1 MSLDFLTLHE
11 FASIISCCEPCVKN
25 KRCKKI
31 ILIISFTLL
40 TFDMITDWI
49 NWAEWSKV
57 GGYDQYYFAS
67 IFQKIFLCV
76 AAVGTGLWII
86 ELFVIIKKWINI
98 YQKHLGRNA
107 SMGEKEFASVSEPQ
121 VINSDKHTPKEHVRS
136 CDESPLELEP
146 ELGNCN
152 DQLVELKVMNQNE
165 SPTEPNIII
174 HKKTP
179 SEPKVM
185 NYNESPSEPKV
196 INSKESPTE
205 PEIIHNK
212 EAPSEAEVMNYNE
225 SPSELEVMNYNESP
239 SEPEI
244 RNYKESPS
252 EPEIKNY
259 NESPSESESEQKV
272 INYKESVPESEIT
285 NQNKYPCKSKIIS
298 KKESG
303 HELEVKNDD
312 ESVSR
317 PAGRNS
323 SQEDENEGQYYS
335 FLGDRAVHRLGI
347 IVLILIGFL
356 EDLPVVI
363 AVHYTSVIPMCGVPA
378 KQAFGSGVTLA
389 TIISSMLNSLWTM
402 ILLLC
407 ELCKCTEKGFCFSCY
422 VPRKEKTE
430 KFDNLAHIQGNRP
443 TPMLGKRK
451 TNRKGYLKK
460 SMKLSAK
467 KRCFNLGK
475 IVLCV
480 IIFLLFSTTFGLG
493 FLTMGY
499 VLGFISLRFVKAG
512 AFILHSTVFTG
523 YLGPGLDAKPDQAMF
538 IYLRY
543 KLPDW
548 HQVVLHNKS
557 AVTMVKSA
565 SFRQVFNR
573 FYIGQLEELSHLEDG
588 TLTKAI
594 PCHTV
599 YPYMNR
605 NDKSVF
611 HKISDELY
619 YENCKIIFTLRYHP
633 TNNNWQPFTNF
644 IHDFYQHIT
653 IEYGIHLKDAE
664 TCPIWFDFLLTETKL
679 NEKMKQDIINYT
691 CKSACGDD
699 AGICN
704 DAGARELTPTNG
716 TDTNQISVSFRP
728 YLVINNLKNLDYCL
742 FDMIYH
748 PSTKFC
754 DKTWAS
760 IEPVEV
766 PEEMKQA
773 YPRFI
778 TIPITN
784 RYGSNLENAT
794 SYDRC
799 DKLWQSD
806 KFIEV

>member
-1 MSLDFLTLHE
+1 M
-11 FASIISCCEPCVKN
+11 
-25 KRCKKI
+25 
-31 ILIISFTLL
+31 
-40 TFDMITDWI
+40 
-49 NWAEWSKV
+49 
-57 GGYDQYYFAS
+57 
-67 IFQKIFLCV
+67 
-76 AAVGTGLWII
+76 AALGIGLWII

-98 YQKHLGRNA
+98 YRKPLGRNA
-107 SMGEKEFASVSEPQ
+107 SMDEKEFASASEPQ

-165 SPTEPNIII
+165 SPSEPNIII

-185 NYNESPSEPKV
+185 NYNESPSEP
-196 INSKESPTE
+196 
-205 PEIIHNK
+205 EII
-212 EAPSEAEVMNYNE
+212 
-225 SPSELEVMNYNESP
+225 
-239 SEPEI
+239 
-244 RNYKESPS
+244 NYKESPS
-252 EPEIKNY
+252 EPEIINYKESPSESEIKNY

-285 NQNKYPCKSKIIS
+285 NQNKYPCESKIIS

-303 HELEVKNDD
+303 HELEVTNDD

-317 PAGRNS
+317 PVGRNS
-323 SQEDENEGQYYS
+323 SREDENEGQYYS

-407 ELCKCTEKGFCFSCY
+407 ELCKCAEKGFCFSCY

-430 KFDNLAHIQGNRP
+430 KFGKLGHIQGNRP

-460 SMKLSAK
+460 SMKPSAK
-467 KRCFNLGK
+467 KRCFTLGK
-475 IVLCV
+475 IILCV

-565 SFRQVFNR
+565 SFRQAL
-573 FYIGQLEELSHLEDG
+573 ID
-588 TLTKAI
+588 
-594 PCHTV
+594 
-599 YPYMNR
+599 
-605 NDKSVF
+605 
-611 HKISDELY
+611 
-619 YENCKIIFTLRYHP
+619 FTLDSWKNSA
-633 TNNNWQPFTNF
+633 TW
-644 IHDFYQHIT
+644 
-653 IEYGIHLKDAE
+653 K
-664 TCPIWFDFLLTETKL
+664 TE
-679 NEKMKQDIINYT
+679 
-691 CKSACGDD
+691 
-699 AGICN
+699 
-704 DAGARELTPTNG
+704 R
-716 TDTNQISVSFRP
+716 
-728 YLVINNLKNLDYCL
+728 
-742 FDMIYH
+742 
-748 PSTKFC
+748 
-754 DKTWAS
+754 
-760 IEPVEV
+760 
-766 PEEMKQA
+766 
-773 YPRFI
+773 
-778 TIPITN
+778 
-784 RYGSNLENAT
+784 
-794 SYDRC
+794 
-799 DKLWQSD
+799 
-806 KFIEV
+806 